1 MTQPIQ
7 TEAPSQH
14 HAGDIWKYDMVVNGK
29 LGISHEL
36 QLQLRVDMI
45 LGN

>member
-7 TEAPSQH
+7 TVELSQH

-36 QLQLRVDMI
+36 ELQLQS
-45 LGN
+45 